1 MCQLSS
7 PSDSSKSKVD
17 PSTRV
22 QGSDMLALIPK
33 NPIFQEQHKTDHL
46 SFAIKEARC
55 IAKIYSTSNDINWS
69 FTLFS
74 LHDLQQS
81 QATLFSLAFPWEWNP
96 FVAKLLYVWT
106 NFSLVGSLI
115 IYVMIS
121 GVYKKTWGGISLEC
135 LKGWKSLLNLA
146 SISLGLSTDI
156 SSCLC
161 HQM

>member
-1 MCQLSS
+1 MCQFSS

-96 FVAKLLYVWT
+96 FVAKLLVPKDT
-106 NFSLVGSLI
+106 NF
-115 IYVMIS
+115 
-121 GVYKKTWGGISLEC
+121 
-135 LKGWKSLLNLA
+135 LA
-146 SISLGLSTDI
+146 SPCKELFFCFFLTSIPIAFLWFNILLFCDQEDNIATEAQFYILYSP
-156 SSCLC
+156 
-161 HQM
+161 